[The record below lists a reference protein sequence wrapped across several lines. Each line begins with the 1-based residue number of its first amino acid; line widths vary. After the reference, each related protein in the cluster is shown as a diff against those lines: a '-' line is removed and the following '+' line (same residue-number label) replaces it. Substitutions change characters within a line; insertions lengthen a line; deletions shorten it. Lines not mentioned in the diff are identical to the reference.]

1 MTDPFIYT
9 LINKIKVLKQENK
22 ISEIEYFNT
31 LINLEIVTQL
41 LSLRDE
47 IKLMRK
53 WIEQN
58 KSKQVNRNQR
68 SIIYIK
74 KQKYNKVRI

>member
-53 WIEQN
+53 
-58 KSKQVNRNQR
+58 
-68 SIIYIK
+68 
-74 KQKYNKVRI
+74 